1 MKNNKNLEMWIDV
14 ICNYFLF
21 FLFYIKAKVRKK
33 KMRMHQN
40 FESWFSQ
47 NKSKLF
53 AKQSKNSVFLI
64 SINLQLSIP
73 ALFCIRH
80 RSKRAMSA
88 FEVSNFLFTLWNRWT
103 KSCENCQIFEWS
115 NSRGELRY
123 FPHSDVMYSIFSKIQ
138 LKSVHFKKTVAQI
151 SFLSKLWYFLFWFV
165 LKVPQFWKKRDSRN
179 CLLKMNGF

>member
-1 MKNNKNLEMWIDV
+1 
-14 ICNYFLF
+14 
-21 FLFYIKAKVRKK
+21 
-33 KMRMHQN
+33 MHQN
-40 FESWFSQ
+40 FESWFNQ
-47 NKSKLF
+47 NKWKLF
-53 AKQSKNSVFLI
+53 AKQSRNSVFLI

-123 FPHSDVMYSIFSKIQ
+123 FPHSDVMYWIFFKKSTRGWVPKVVTMLHSMLRQNLNKKTREITSPKILKISFSKF
-138 LKSVHFKKTVAQI
+138 LKMF
-151 SFLSKLWYFLFWFV
+151 FFWF
-165 LKVPQFWKKRDSRN
+165 FTFFSDSASAY
-179 CLLKMNGF
+179 CAA

>member
-1 MKNNKNLEMWIDV
+1 MFDFWTSDLSNI
-14 ICNYFLF
+14 
-21 FLFYIKAKVRKK
+21 
-33 KMRMHQN
+33 
-40 FESWFSQ
+40 ESWFSQ

-53 AKQSKNSVFLI
+53 AKQSRNSVFLI

-123 FPHSDVMYSIFSKIQ
+123 FPHSDVMCWIF
-138 LKSVHFKKTVAQI
+138 FKNSTSTPNIKLVKFTTHTV
-151 SFLSKLWYFLFWFV
+151 KLQVVDWSTI
-165 LKVPQFWKKRDSRN
+165 QFWK
-179 CLLKMNGF
+179 LLAKGPQYIKINFPLYKHSENAWLCPNLT

>member
-1 MKNNKNLEMWIDV
+1 MIFDFWISDFSN
-14 ICNYFLF
+14 I
-21 FLFYIKAKVRKK
+21 
-33 KMRMHQN
+33 
-40 FESWFSQ
+40 ESWFSQ

-53 AKQSKNSVFLI
+53 AKQSRNSVFLI

-123 FPHSDVMYSIFSKIQ
+123 FPHSDVMCWIFFKNSTSTPNIKLFKSSIH
-138 LKSVHFKKTVAQI
+138 SV
-151 SFLSKLWYFLFWFV
+151 KLQVVDWSTIRFRKL
-165 LKVPQFWKKRDSRN
+165 LAKGPQYIRIKFPLHKHSENAWV
-179 CLLKMNGF
+179 CY

>member
-1 MKNNKNLEMWIDV
+1 MQCVFDFWILNLTNI
-14 ICNYFLF
+14 
-21 FLFYIKAKVRKK
+21 
-33 KMRMHQN
+33 
-40 FESWFSQ
+40 ESWFSQ

-53 AKQSKNSVFLI
+53 SKQSKNSVFLI

-123 FPHSDVMYSIFSKIQ
+123 FPHSDVMFCIFFRNSTCKDWVFWEGHKIWKKSSSYHWQERRVLCKQQHTCQKVDEDFSKQMWSSRIIQ
-138 LKSVHFKKTVAQI
+138 N
-151 SFLSKLWYFLFWFV
+151 LS
-165 LKVPQFWKKRDSRN
+165 
-179 CLLKMNGF
+179 

>member
-1 MKNNKNLEMWIDV
+1 MKNHKNLEMWIDV

-40 FESWFSQ
+40 FEFWFNQ

-123 FPHSDVMYSIFSKIQ
+123 FPHSDVMYWIIFKNSTSTPNI
-138 LKSVHFKKTVAQI
+138 
-151 SFLSKLWYFLFWFV
+151 KLVKCSTHTIKLRAVDWSTI
-165 LKVPQFWKKRDSRN
+165 QFWK
-179 CLLKMNGF
+179 LLAKGHST